1 MKSRSNKTLQ
11 AMKGISEAMTEMQ
24 ARMRETSRGF
34 KQADRLRFTSQ
45 SQLKGELTDTQRK
58 ATALEAE
65 MGQVR
70 QEMEAMVERM
80 MRLEREVGE
89 LRRGDG
95 MRPGAAPPHKK
106 VGDAAPESVVVE
118 GAIMSKGTEG

>member
-1 MKSRSNKTLQ
+1 
-11 AMKGISEAMTEMQ
+11 
-24 ARMRETSRGF
+24 
-34 KQADRLRFTSQ
+34 
-45 SQLKGELTDTQRK
+45 
-58 ATALEAE
+58 
-65 MGQVR
+65 
-70 QEMEAMVERM
+70 MVERM